1 MPVMRLRDTLTL
13 TGWGHAGNLMH
24 FRHLDLNL
32 LVALY
37 ALLDEKNITQAGK
50 RVHLTQ
56 SAMSGALARLRQY
69 FSDDLLIQVGRKM
82 VPTPLGESLIEPVRE
97 ILIKIK
103 TTIETRPGFDP
114 LSSTRRFSLMMS
126 DFCATVLMLDVTRR
140 AEKLA
145 PHVTFE
151 ILSNNVEDPWE
162 ALDRADVDALVM
174 PANLLRPEHPQEM
187 LFEDNFVCIAW
198 TGNDAV
204 GETLALEQYLDLGH
218 VTCQFNRGRTPMA
231 DEWFLQH
238 HGHSRRIEVF
248 TTTFNAVPLH
258 VVNTRR
264 IGTIHGR
271 LARYYASIL
280 PIRLLESPVAFPVVV
295 EAVQWHKLFD
305 GDPGIAW
312 LRQLLKDSAAQL
324 AM

>member
-1 MPVMRLRDTLTL
+1 
-13 TGWGHAGNLMH
+13 MH
-24 FRHLDLNL
+24 FRQLDLNL

-69 FSDDLLIQVGRKM
+69 FGDDLLVQVGRRM

-97 ILIKIK
+97 ILMKIRS
-103 TTIETRPGFDP
+103 TVETRPGFDP
-114 LSSTRRFSLMMS
+114 ATSTRRFSLMMS
-126 DFCATVLMLDVTRR
+126 DFCATVLMLDVTQR

-151 ILSNNVEDPWE
+151 ILSNNVEEPVGF
-162 ALDRADVDALVM
+162 LDRADIDVLVM
-174 PANLLRPEHPQEM
+174 LDHLLSASHPQEV
-187 LFEDNFVCIAW
+187 LFEDEFVCIAW
-198 TGNDAV
+198 SGNDAL
-204 GETLALEQYLDLGH
+204 GETLTLEQYLDLGH

-238 HGHSRRIEVF
+238 HGHSRRIEVI

-264 IGTIHGR
+264 ICDPSSPACQLLR
-271 LARYYASIL
+271 RAAA
-280 PIRLLESPVAFPVVV
+280 IRLLPSPVGFPPVV
-295 EAVQWHKLFD
+295 EAVQWHQLFD
-305 GDPGIAW
+305 ADPGIAW
-312 LRQLLKDSAAQL
+312 LRQLLRDSAASL
-324 AM
+324 AA